1 MTEERLAL
9 IIANNQYDDPDLG
22 QLVAPAQDAK
32 ALEKVLGNRSIG
44 GFGVKML
51 LNESK
56 SNVEQTIEA
65 FFDERKRDDFILLY
79 FSCHGIKDK
88 DGQLYFATS
97 NTKRKLLRS
106 TAVSANFVNNA
117 MRDSHSRQQVLI
129 LDCCYGGAFAR
140 GMVAKADKVIGIN
153 ERFKGSGRVVLASS
167 DAMEYSFEG
176 DELKGESA
184 GSIFTRVVVQGLETG
199 KADID
204 GDEWISTDDLF
215 EYVKSSLKGEV
226 TQQKPEMWSFDM
238 QRKILIARNPNP
250 VPKTFESPPTL
261 KGTMIDAGMV
271 SESGWSITAY
281 FELYGSALDLY
292 ITLGDLT
299 SIMRSFPEELRE
311 LGLLGYRDVVQK
323 FSIGLS
329 QFLSAYSGYVSN
341 DDKNIIQMHIGNLG
355 ALISKGRVYLERK
368 EYEEVERIF
377 VEIEVELNRLRG
389 LSRSRILSLL
399 TELQRGGQDLQSLM
413 NVLKGRG
420 E

>member
-1 MTEERLAL
+1 MAEDRLAL

-22 QLVAPAQDAK
+22 QLVAPAHDAK

-44 GFGVKML
+44 GFEVEML

-56 SNVEQTIEA
+56 RNVEQTIET

-97 NTKRKLLRS
+97 DTKRKLLRS

-117 MRDSHSRQQVLI
+117 MRDSRSQQQVLI
-129 LDCCYGGAFAR
+129 LDCCYSGAFAR

-153 ERFKGSGRVVLASS
+153 ERFKGSGRVVLTSS
-167 DAMEYSFEG
+167 NAMEYSFEG

-204 GDEWISTDDLF
+204 GDEWICTNDLF

-226 TQQKPEMWSFDM
+226 TQQKPEMWSFEV
-238 QRKILIARNPNP
+238 QGKVLIGRNPNP

-261 KGTMIDAGMV
+261 EGAMIDADMV
-271 SESGWSITAY
+271 GESGWFIATY

-299 SIMRSFPEELRE
+299 SIMGRTLEELVLLGIYRE
-311 LGLLGYRDVVQK
+311 LVQK
-323 FSIGLS
+323 FDIGLS
-329 QFLSAYSGYVSN
+329 MFLSMYSGYVSN
-341 DDKNIIQMHIGNLG
+341 DDKNIIQMHIGNLR

-368 EYEEVERIF
+368 EYKEVERIF
-377 VEIEVELNRLRG
+377 LEMEVELNQLRG

-399 TELQRGGQDLQSLM
+399 AELQRGGQDLQSLM
-413 NVLKGRG
+413 NVLKGRD